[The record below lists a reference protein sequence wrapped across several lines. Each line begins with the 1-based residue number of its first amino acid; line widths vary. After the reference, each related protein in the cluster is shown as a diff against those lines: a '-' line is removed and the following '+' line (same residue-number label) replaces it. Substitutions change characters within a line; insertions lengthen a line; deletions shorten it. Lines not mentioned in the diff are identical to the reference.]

1 MSYTATH
8 HTASTRGSVQHALR
22 LFLSFLGFA
31 AIFRPPFRPSLLT
44 SRWPSAISLP
54 EVHTRAAPHAG
65 GGRPSRSRRLARAC
79 RRPAGLLRRRCCLRR
94 PSLGPC
100 RCPVG
105 ETTRQRSAAAR
116 CPRPARR
123 RWPRGGV
130 ARRDRRTLTRRGRR
144 TAAVARRGRAAAAQ
158 TAAVGRAL
166 AAQRAP
172 RTPLRRAVASRA
184 SSTAG
189 SALPPGDM
197 RCGTGGRTRA
207 RDRAGRRLPAG
218 TCGPL
223 ASPFPLAGV
232 GQAAAARLR
241 PPACR
246 LRLPAC
252 LGRAAAH
259 VFARLPLAS
268 SP

>member
-8 HTASTRGSVQHALR
+8 HRVSTRGSVQHALETLSVFSR
-22 LFLSFLGFA
+22 LRGKFSGPLPSQSAHQQVALSYFA
-31 AIFRPPFRPSLLT
+31 PGPHARSAARRRRPPL
-44 SRWPSAISLP
+44 SLP
-54 EVHTRAAPHAG
+54 PFG
-65 GGRPSRSRRLARAC
+65 RAC